1 MDQHAMDLTR
11 RMPGHIRNNAAHV
24 AERRRKTPRGGL
36 TTRKSI
42 SEWLRPLPG
51 GFLTTH
57 FLAAAQHA
65 AQNAQHCAK
74 CAALRNISVKETISV
89 W

>member
-24 AERRRKTPRGGL
+24 AERRPGGGGSYHTEIDFRVVRPPPGGL
-36 TTRKSI
+36 
-42 SEWLRPLPG
+42 
-51 GFLTTH
+51 LTTH